1 MGHAGGECVPRQ
13 VSLLEAHM
21 NQPAR
26 VALLQRR
33 DGYDADTL
41 EVGADLPPGYEPPI
55 ADLAKLLAGTA
66 LFSLLRPD
74 EIDMLAHTA
83 RPLTFG
89 PMERI
94 IVQGQ
99 QGDSLFVVLE
109 GAVEVLLRR
118 DGTDVSLGARPSPT
132 VLGEMSL
139 LTGEPRSATV
149 RAVEGAL
156 VYEIGRRQYEPIL
169 LARPELVDALE
180 RAMESRLSTQ
190 DAMLVRYD
198 ADRARAGFARRIRR
212 LLASA

>member
-1 MGHAGGECVPRQ
+1 MKLPPMFDMTLLAPFSSSKDSGLPESLRIRLKSFG
-13 VSLLEAHM
+13 LLED
-21 NQPAR
+21 
-26 VALLQRR
+26 VGESALRRLLAEADWFGLPGGTQLPR
-33 DGYDADTL
+33 DGENDRAVFL
-41 EVGADLPPGYEPPI
+41 
-55 ADLAKLLAGTA
+55 
-66 LFSLLRPD
+66 
-74 EIDMLAHTA
+74 
-83 RPLTFG
+83 
-89 PMERI
+89 
-94 IVQGQ
+94 
-99 QGDSLFVVLE
+99 VVT
-109 GAVEVLLRR
+109 G
-118 DGTDVSLGARPSPT
+118 SLGVFVEEDQGSRRLVATIPAGET
-132 VLGEMSL
+132 VGEMSL